1 MINKPILLH
10 YYYIRSLFR
19 CPLFLPNIHSKIP
32 SGYHITFSHQ
42 VSRLLW
48 AVTVSQTFL
57 MLDDL
62 YSSKETA
69 LIKYFVRC
77 PSIGIFPM
85 FPSLLDQ
92 AMGYWEEDHKDG
104 VPFSSHHF
112 EGTYYQHDLSL
123 SMLTLI
129 TWLRS
134 CLAGFSTR
142 KWLISPLSTLYSSK
156 GSHYLHSL
164 HVRSEDL
171 RFILEGNV
179 PT

>member
-10 YYYIRSLFR
+10 YYYICSLFR

-62 YSSKETA
+62 RSSKETV
-69 LIKYFVRC
+69 LVKYFVRC

-104 VPFSSHHF
+104 VSFWEYILSTWLAPINADLDHLAEVMSGRFLHEKVTHFPPLHTILF
-112 EGTYYQHDLSL
+112 EGKSL
-123 SMLTLI
+123 F
-129 TWLRS
+129 
-134 CLAGFSTR
+134 AQPTR
-142 KWLISPLSTLYSSK
+142 KEWGFT
-156 GSHYLHSL
+156 LHSW
-164 HVRSEDL
+164 
-171 RFILEGNV
+171 G
-179 PT
+179 